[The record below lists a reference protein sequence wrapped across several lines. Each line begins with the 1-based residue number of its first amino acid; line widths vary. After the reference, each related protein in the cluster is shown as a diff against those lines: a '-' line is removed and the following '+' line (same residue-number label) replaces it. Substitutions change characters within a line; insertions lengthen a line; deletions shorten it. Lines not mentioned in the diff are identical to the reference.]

1 MKKKVDTLKK
11 KVGTIKQKVDKKVIK
26 TTKRKPT
33 TAGRKR
39 TLFQVKARP
48 GSEVYLAGSFNNWDQ
63 RAKKLKDTN
72 GKGEFTT
79 MLYLPK
85 GKHEYK
91 YVINGEWHVDPECPK
106 WVQNECGTLNSLIT
120 IS

>member
-1 MKKKVDTLKK
+1 MKKQVNK
-11 KVGTIKQKVDKKVIK
+11 KVT
-26 TTKRKPT
+26 TTKKRPPT

-39 TLFQVKARP
+39 AAFQVKANP
-48 GSEVYLAGSFNNWDQ
+48 GSEVYLSGSFNNWDA
-63 RAKKLKDTN
+63 REKKMKDSS
-72 GKGEFTT
+72 GKGEYAA

-85 GKHEYK
+85 GQHQYK

-120 IS
+120 ID

>member
-1 MKKKVDTLKK
+1 MKKKSDKQVTGKK
-11 KVGTIKQKVDKKVIK
+11 RQ
-26 TTKRKPT
+26 PT

-39 TLFQVKARP
+39 AVFHVKANP
-48 GSEVYLAGSFNNWDQ
+48 GSEVFLSGSFNNWDEKG
-63 RAKKLKDTN
+63 KKMKDAN
-72 GKGEFTT
+72 GKGEYAA

-85 GKHEYK
+85 GQHEYK
-91 YVINGEWHVDPECPK
+91 YIINGEWHVDPDCPK